1 MEQII
6 DGHSKFHR
14 IVVEE
19 GVLPSHILT
28 HTVTVAEDGSLHV
41 EVLGR
46 HLSRETTPALSVL
59 DTLTQNATLKQK
71 VHLIDTLKVCPG
83 NPEPSLLKLADKK
96 GNFYTIR
103 KSLIAKIEGQTIR
116 HVNCAMLIQEGTRCA
131 ACSAHRQSLMVKR
144 SRQRTQIQGE
154 HIVSAVNISV

>member
-103 KSLIAKIEGQTIR
+103 KSLIAKIEAQTIR

>member
-71 VHLIDTLKVCPG
+71 VHLINTLKVCSG

-96 GNFYTIR
+96 GNFYTIEKESHCQDR
-103 KSLIAKIEGQTIR
+103 GPDYQACQL
-116 HVNCAMLIQEGTRCA
+116 
-131 ACSAHRQSLMVKR
+131 CSADTGRHKMCCLLS
-144 SRQRTQIQGE
+144 TQTVSHGE
-154 HIVSAVNISV
+154 T